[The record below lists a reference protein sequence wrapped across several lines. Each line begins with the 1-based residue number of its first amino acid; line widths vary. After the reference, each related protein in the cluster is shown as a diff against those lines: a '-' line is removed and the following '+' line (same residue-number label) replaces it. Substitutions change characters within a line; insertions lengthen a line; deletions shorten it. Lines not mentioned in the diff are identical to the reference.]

1 MYRDDACAT
10 CGEPLPPDH
19 IYCREHAAEVDD
31 RLHELG
37 QRLPRLVDDLQAV
50 SRLLGELAEETYE
63 YVAEDESD
71 DPVWPPRPDVTVRA
85 FAEDVDVDVD
95 PEPGYVDTR
104 LTVELLTLL
113 RAVSDGLPAG
123 ELTRF
128 AAACARAEGAGATH
142 PV

>member
-1 MYRDDACAT
+1 MYRDDVCAT
-10 CGEPLPPDH
+10 CGESLPPDH

-63 YVAEDESD
+63 YMAEDEPD

-113 RAVSDGLPAG
+113 QALSDGLPAG